1 MDNTILQ
8 NLARLFEGEHEVTL
22 STKDGSSVTL
32 SIKTVVKLPEVLEEI
47 PDVGSIRNIP
57 RVGATPQLQVSAD
70 ETRVPP
76 SDLIIDDELTT
87 WTIGGG
93 GETLRDGVHT
103 GAGYVNELLWYQHSL
118 YGRVGTDWY
127 QFIDSAWTFIGT
139 DDPTDD
145 PAPPVG
151 DARYVSA
158 TAGSNSNDG
167 TVEAPWATIPYALSQ
182 MLPTQILYLRE
193 GVFSGSTNRIDNS
206 VTAVPS
212 GNSWLE
218 PITISAFPGE
228 TVTIQQAWGYSS
240 ITLRGAFGSAH
251 YLIFQDII
259 FDGVNNTNENVDI
272 IHLGGGPSEEVS
284 HIRFLRCE
292 VKNAWS
298 MGLTLGGSNGD
309 TPFNEIVQCVFH
321 HNGLNL
327 NPSCLCQLH
336 AIYCVTS
343 RLLIED
349 SIFHDNYGTPIN
361 CYDNAGSLK
370 VYENIIRGNIVYDN
384 HALPGAGPG
393 ANLENAGILVAWGDG
408 NQIYNNFC
416 FRNDIGFQI
425 YTNASNTKV
434 YHNTAYGNVTSGF
447 HFQYMLGDA
456 ILKNNIAY
464 NNPTPVVEADSI
476 GGVVI
481 ASNNITADPSFVNA
495 AAGDFRLQSGSVAR
509 NAGANLLAVVPT
521 DANGVARD
529 TVPDC
534 GALEFV

>member
-1 MDNTILQ
+1 
-8 NLARLFEGEHEVTL
+8 
-22 STKDGSSVTL
+22 
-32 SIKTVVKLPEVLEEI
+32 
-47 PDVGSIRNIP
+47 
-57 RVGATPQLQVSAD
+57 
-70 ETRVPP
+70 
-76 SDLIIDDELTT
+76 
-87 WTIGGG
+87 
-93 GETLRDGVHT
+93 
-103 GAGYVNELLWYQHSL
+103 
-118 YGRVGTDWY
+118 
-127 QFIDSAWTFIGT
+127 
-139 DDPTDD
+139 
-145 PAPPVG
+145 
-151 DARYVSA
+151 
-158 TAGSNSNDG
+158 
-167 TVEAPWATIPYALSQ
+167 
-182 MLPTQILYLRE
+182 
-193 GVFSGSTNRIDNS
+193 
-206 VTAVPS
+206 
-212 GNSWLE
+212 
-218 PITISAFPGE
+218 
-228 TVTIQQAWGYSS
+228 
-240 ITLRGAFGSAH
+240 
-251 YLIFQDII
+251 
-259 FDGVNNTNENVDI
+259 
-272 IHLGGGPSEEVS
+272 
-284 HIRFLRCE
+284 
-292 VKNAWS
+292 
-298 MGLTLGGSNGD
+298 
-309 TPFNEIVQCVFH
+309 
-321 HNGLNL
+321 
-327 NPSCLCQLH
+327 
-336 AIYCVTS
+336 
-343 RLLIED
+343 LLIED
-349 SIFHDNYGTPIN
+349 SIVHDNYGTPIS

-481 ASNNITADPSFVNA
+481 ASNNITADPSFVDA